1 MSIKKD
7 LINILESLEKMKDH
21 LEIQEKFI
29 TNSKFFLGQRLM
41 D

>member
-29 TNSKFFLGQRLM
+29 TYLKFFLGLRLM